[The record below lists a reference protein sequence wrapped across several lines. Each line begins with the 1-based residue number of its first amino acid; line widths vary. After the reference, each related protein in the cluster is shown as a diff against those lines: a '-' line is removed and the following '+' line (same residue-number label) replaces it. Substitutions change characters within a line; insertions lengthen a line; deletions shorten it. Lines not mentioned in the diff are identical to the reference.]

1 MPALVRAAQPSSC
14 ALLPSGQRVANSRD
28 GEDPPSILEGDL
40 WPGLSGELSP
50 GSQEPPVTHGEPTLA
65 VHPAGRER
73 AGPSALI
80 CPGDRQCRGFTP
92 SRGPLP
98 HPQGL
103 PGSTVWPGGRIRSDQ
118 PQSLAAPRQAGTP
131 QNNSRKKS
139 LKPVKQPKS
148 TRAPMLTAGAP
159 RQGMF
164 SAYLPV
170 TVLAWPGLTWG
181 PLGGL
186 LLAGTWEG
194 SGMHQIP
201 RGLSRARLPCPAPPV
216 RGPKQLLPQTPSSF
230 WDPSTLKGPA
240 GRWISDHCSLW
251 GSVFPVGK

>member
-14 ALLPSGQRVANSRD
+14 ALPPAGQRVANSRD

-65 VHPAGRER
+65 AHPAGRER
-73 AGPSALI
+73 EGPSALI
-80 CPGDRQCRGFTP
+80 CPGDRRRRGFTP

-103 PGSTVWPGGRIRSDQ
+103 PGSTVWPGRRIRSDQ
-118 PQSLAAPRQAGTP
+118 PPSLAATRPAGSP

-139 LKPVKQPKS
+139 LRPVKQPKS
-148 TRAPMLTAGAP
+148 TKAPMLTAGAP

-164 SAYLPV
+164 CSLH
-170 TVLAWPGLTWG
+170 TSLSQFLPGL
-181 PLGGL
+181 
-186 LLAGTWEG
+186 
-194 SGMHQIP
+194 
-201 RGLSRARLPCPAPPV
+201 
-216 RGPKQLLPQTPSSF
+216 
-230 WDPSTLKGPA
+230 D
-240 GRWISDHCSLW
+240 
-251 GSVFPVGK
+251 